1 MTLTPPQK
9 TSSYRGAVLT
19 TQGWEK
25 LQAAKAQT
33 ELNENAG
40 DRFTQEELSERMGL
54 SLTTIS
60 KVLRRSAPV
69 DEQSLQ
75 RAFRAFGLKLNKNDY
90 TRPAAAI
97 KTAVQAEHQRDWGN
111 IIDTSLLCG
120 RDEELLC
127 LKQWVLEEHCRLVL
141 LLGIGGM
148 GKSTLAA
155 KLVEQIE
162 SEFEVVVWR
171 SLQNAPPF
179 QEWLESVLPVLLQVQ
194 GEDIA
199 VPSSLDGK
207 LLKLMEGLRSRRC
220 LLILDNAEA
229 VLSTTWQVGQYRAG
243 CEEYGQ
249 LFREIGE
256 VVHQSCLLLT
266 SREKPREIVPLE
278 GKEQSVRTTRRACA
292 SLLLKGLDAEA
303 GQELFRHKGEF
314 TGTTTEWE
322 RLVEHYGGNPLA
334 LRLVAATTQELFNG
348 RIVEVLKCVQQGF
361 AVFDDIRDLL
371 KRQFD
376 RLTDIEQEM
385 IFALAINREP
395 ASLLELSQAVVP
407 TISKGRLLD
416 AMQLLLRRSL
426 IEKEG
431 EHFFLQPVVL
441 EYVTYQL
448 VQCVSREMTHQTPQR
463 LRTHALIKAQAKDY
477 VREMQKRLIIEPL
490 AEQLLIQFGNPQA
503 IEQQLKV
510 MLKQQQQQ
518 APQSNY
524 VTGNLLNLLVHLQS
538 DLRSYDF
545 SELAVWQ
552 ADLRQVNLAGVNFRN
567 ADLATSVFTETL
579 SGIDSVAFT
588 PDGQHLA
595 TGGVDG
601 KISFWQVTDGKQL
614 LTLQGHQ
621 SWILSVS
628 FSPNGQML
636 ASGGED
642 FTIRL
647 WNVASGQCLRE
658 LEGHRNSVFSI
669 SFSPD
674 GQTLA
679 SGDEDST
686 IRLWNVA
693 SGRCLKTL
701 EGHTGRV
708 WSISF
713 SPDGQTLAS
722 GSNDATIRLWNV
734 QNGQCFKTLQ
744 GHVGGI
750 RSVYFNPDGQTLA
763 SGGDDAA
770 IRLWNVQD
778 GQCLSVLYGHTGVIQ
793 SISFSPNSQTLAS
806 GSFDSSIRLWNV
818 QDGQCLKMLHG
829 HTQAIRSVNF
839 SPDGQTLASG
849 SYDFS
854 IRLWNVQRGQCL
866 KVLRGNSS
874 GVRSLRFSPDGQ
886 SLVSGSTDHSIRL
899 WDVQKGSRPK
909 VFQGHAGWIHAV
921 SLSSDGQSLVSGS
934 TDQTVRLWSVQEG
947 RCLRVFHGHTSWVLC
962 VNFSP
967 NSQTIVSS
975 SQDTTV
981 RLWNVQ
987 SGQCRSVLHGHS
999 AWVWSVGFSS
1009 DGQSL
1014 VSGGSDRTVRLWNV
1028 QDGHCRQVLQT
1039 PSGIWSV
1046 RFSAND
1052 QTLATGHF
1060 DASVRLWDSHSGE
1073 CLKTLQGH
1081 IGWVC
1086 SVNFSPDGQTLAS
1099 SSWDASIRLWNLQ
1112 SGECLKVLQGHTGA
1126 VYSISFSPDGQV
1138 LASGSHDETIK
1149 LWDVR
1154 TGHCIRTLRADRLY
1168 EGMNIWGVRGL
1179 TAAQQATLRA
1189 LGAVEQRE
1197 DG

>member
-9 TSSYRGAVLT
+9 TRSYRGAVLT

-25 LQAAKAQT
+25 LQAAKTQI

-75 RAFRAFGLKLNKNDY
+75 RAFRAFGLKLDKNDY
-90 TRPAAAI
+90 TRPGAALE
-97 KTAVQAEHQRDWGN
+97 TALQAEQYQRDWGN

-127 LKQWVLEEHCRLVL
+127 LKQWISEEHCRLVL

-155 KLVEQIE
+155 KLVEQVE
-162 SEFEVVVWR
+162 AEFEVVIWR

-179 QEWLESVLPVLLQVQ
+179 EEWLESVLPILLQVQ

-199 VPSSLDGK
+199 VPTSLNGK
-207 LLKLMEGLRSRRC
+207 LLKLMDGLRSRRC

-229 VLSTTWQVGQYRAG
+229 ILSTTWQIGQYRAG
-243 CEEYGQ
+243 CEGYGQ
-249 LFREIGE
+249 LFKEVGE

-266 SREKPREIVPLE
+266 SREKPREIVPIE
-278 GKEQSVRTTRRACA
+278 GKERSGRTTYHRTCA
-292 SLLLKGLDAEA
+292 SLLLKGLDVEA
-303 GQELFRHKGEF
+303 GQKLFRHKGEF
-314 TGTTTEWE
+314 TGTKTEWE
-322 RLVEHYGGNPLA
+322 RLVAHYGGNPLA

-376 RLTDIEQEM
+376 RLTEIEQEM
-385 IFALAINREP
+385 IFELAIHREP
-395 ASLLELSQAVVP
+395 VSLLELSQDVVS
-407 TISKGRLLD
+407 TTSRGRLLD

-431 EHFFLQPVVL
+431 EYFFLQPVVL
-441 EYVTYQL
+441 EYATHQL
-448 VQCVSREMTHQTPQR
+448 VQCVSREIATQTPQR
-463 LRTHALIKAQAKDY
+463 LQTHALIRAQAKDY
-477 VREMQKRLIIEPL
+477 VREMQKRLIIEPV
-490 AEQLLIQFGNPQA
+490 AEQLLIHFGRSQA
-503 IEQQLKV
+503 IEQQLKA
-510 MLKQQQQQ
+510 MLKHQQQQSF
-518 APQSNY
+518 QSNY
-524 VTGNLLNLLVHLQS
+524 VAGNLLNLLVHLQS
-538 DLRSYDF
+538 DLRGYDF

-567 ADLATSVFTETL
+567 ADLATSVFTQTL

-588 PDGQHLA
+588 PDGKQLA

-601 KISFWQVTDGKQL
+601 KISFWQVADGKQL

-628 FSPNGQML
+628 FSPNGEML

-647 WNVASGQCLRE
+647 WNVASGECLKE

-686 IRLWNVA
+686 IRLWDVA

-713 SPDGQTLAS
+713 SPDGRTLAS

-734 QNGQCFKTLQ
+734 QNGQCLKTLQ
-744 GHVGGI
+744 GNVGGI
-750 RSVYFNPDGQTLA
+750 RSVHFNVDSQVIAG
-763 SGGDDAA
+763 GGDDAA
-770 IRLWNVQD
+770 IRLWNVED
-778 GQCLSVLYGHTGVIQ
+778 GQCLRVLHGHTGVIQ
-793 SISFSPNSQTLAS
+793 SISFSPDGQAIAS
-806 GSFDSSIRLWNV
+806 GSFDASIRLWNV
-818 QDGQCLKMLHG
+818 EDGQCLKMLHG

-874 GVRSLRFSPDGQ
+874 GVRSVHFSPNGQ
-886 SLVSGSTDHSIRL
+886 SLISGSTDQSIRF
-899 WDVQKGSRPK
+899 WDVQKGECLRG
-909 VFQGHAGWIHAV
+909 FQGHAGWIHSV

-934 TDQTVRLWSVQEG
+934 TDQTVRLWSVQDG

-967 NSQTIVSS
+967 DSQTIVSS

-981 RLWNVQ
+981 RLWDVQ
-987 SGQCRSVLHGHS
+987 SGQCRNVLRGHS

-1014 VSGGSDRTVRLWNV
+1014 VSGGSDRTVRLWDV
-1028 QDGHCRQVLQT
+1028 QSGQCRKVLQT
-1039 PSGIWSV
+1039 PSGVWSA
-1046 RFSAND
+1046 RFSSND
-1052 QTLATGHF
+1052 QTLVTGHF
-1060 DASVRLWDSHSGE
+1060 DATVRLWNSHSGE

-1081 IGWVC
+1081 TGWVC

-1126 VYSISFSPDGQV
+1126 IYSISFSPDGQV

-1149 LWDVR
+1149 LWDIK
-1154 TGHCIRTLRADRLY
+1154 TGYCIKTLRADRLY
-1168 EGMNIWGVRGL
+1168 EGMNIWGIQGL
-1179 TAAQQATLRA
+1179 TVAQQATLRA
-1189 LGAVEQRE
+1189 LGAVEY
-1197 DG
+1197 